1 MSPNLTSTEVS
12 ALRDLGTQ
20 RVKPQI
26 HSLEWGMRIKCKEA
40 QSGIEGRNNECQAL
54 YFHYLTGPLY
64 KPCKIMLSLS
74 FYHDKIEILIS

>member
-1 MSPNLTSTEVS
+1 MPPNLTSTEVS
-12 ALRDLGTQ
+12 ALCDLGTQ

-26 HSLEWGMRIKCKEA
+26 HSLKWGMEIKHKEA

-54 YFHYLTGPLY
+54 YIHYLTGPLY

-74 FYHDKIEILIS
+74 LYHDKIEILIS